1 MNEPRFQ
8 RNAPPQDRTNH
19 QSNIRKTERVRPGD
33 LPKPLTKESAL
44 AQIDVCRAYI
54 ADITG
59 ALSSKTAAHF
69 PSQEAFADW
78 RDRTMFARGQ
88 WESKLKLVTME
99 AETMRDRESLVHE
112 LTEEN
117 ARLRASGAN
126 DKIKA
131 QLKHLQGKARRRRVL
146 ATLERY
152 WLFAIL
158 SNDAPPEHREMALDA
173 LRARIN
179 SERYQAWLAR
189 AKAMKWKRHGP
200 TGRFDVPRQEGGAD
214 EQD

>member
-8 RNAPPQDRTNH
+8 RNAPPQDRSSH
-19 QSNIRKTERVRPGD
+19 QTYIRKAERVRPGD

-78 RDRTMFARGQ
+78 RDRTLFARSQ
-88 WESKLKLVTME
+88 WESKLKVVTME
-99 AETMRDRESLVHE
+99 LEAMRDRESLVRE

-117 ARLRASGAN
+117 ARLRAGGASER
-126 DKIKA
+126 IKLE
-131 QLKHLQGKARRRRVL
+131 LKHLQDKARRRRVL
-146 ATLERY
+146 ATLERH

-158 SNDAPPEHREMALDA
+158 SNDAPPEQRELALDA
-173 LRARIN
+173 LRVRIN

-189 AKAMKWKRHGP
+189 AKAMGWQRHGP
-200 TGRFDVPRQEGGAD
+200 TGRFDAAQQGGNGD
-214 EQD
+214 EQG